1 MIKRTE
7 SEKIKSKRR
16 INILLLVIDFL
27 LVAYVIYVLIVN
39 LGA

>member
-16 INILLLVIDFL
+16 INVLLLVIDFL